1 MSLYNQVISELERD
15 PRPVQKALTESMLD
29 TIYANGGMLAN
40 ADTGIGKTLASA
52 ITARGA
58 LCIVDEDGLSRKV
71 IVATSTLNLC
81 RDLQKEMELV
91 GIDAKILL
99 SHRNF
104 VSQERVDALT
114 YDNPTLEQSLR
125 PLREWKGTIDC
136 YLLEYGRLPDGVR
149 EHQICQTVSTRTD
162 CYVEDRLEALNAQV
176 VITTHAMIACD
187 MMQSGLVL
195 KLFDTASTLIVDEA
209 DAFIDYLKSFNTANF
224 NIRRELSSAKLLCN
238 SKFRET
244 LENCIETARAHAH
257 IEKSFSS
264 EGRDVSLDILHEL
277 NYSLSQTAK
286 KNLTVE
292 DRAYLSE
299 IKDYVAW
306 TIESV
311 ERNADVAIGITQVN
325 NEPTIS
331 IFNPYFSRLFGS
343 YANNNLS
350 SLIMLSGTL
359 SIDYDI
365 VEGTRW
371 AWRDLKLD
379 RFCEESKLK
388 RGKYSPQKFG
398 ELDLNLYR
406 TNVEMY
412 SGDSFKLNQD
422 WLVETAAHINKLQ
435 GKVLV
440 ITGSYEETQALGKL
454 IRGDVIVHRKGE
466 KLRSAIDGLRTTNRH
481 CTLLS
486 PTAHT
491 GVSILGNDGRSVL
504 TDVVVTRLGFGKPNE
519 ILKTI
524 EGSPEFPTSKTIK
537 LRQMERFDSINKV
550 IRRLKQIL
558 GRGIRHK
565 DDKVSLHILDKRF
578 PLYGESKG
586 HHTPLRYSI
595 PQRFESEY
603 RHATIVN
610 SSSVEEEC
618 DVDFDLIY

>member
-1 MSLYNQVISELERD
+1 MSLYNQVISELDRD
-15 PRPVQKALTESMLD
+15 PRPEQKALTESMLD

-52 ITARGA
+52 IAARGA
-58 LCIVDEDGLSRKV
+58 LSVIDEDSSFRKV

-81 RDLQKEMELV
+81 KDLQKEMELV

-114 YDNPTLEQSLR
+114 YENPSLEKSLR
-125 PLREWKGTIDC
+125 PLRDWEGTIDC
-136 YLLEYGRLPDGVR
+136 YLAEYGELPNGVR

-162 CYVEDRLEALNAQV
+162 GYLKERAEALSAQV

-187 MMQSGLVL
+187 MMQSGLIL
-195 KLFDTASTLIVDEA
+195 KLFDAASTLIVDEA
-209 DAFIDYLKSFNTANF
+209 DAFIDYLKSFNVANF
-224 NIRRELSSAKLLCN
+224 NIKREFSSVRSLCTAAF
-238 SKFRET
+238 SET
-244 LENCIETARAHAH
+244 LDECIKTASKHAH

-264 EGRDVSLDILHEL
+264 EGREVCLDILHEL
-277 NYSLSQTAK
+277 KYSLSKTAK
-286 KNLTVE
+286 KKLSAE
-292 DRAYLSE
+292 DKAFLSE
-299 IKDYVAW
+299 IEDYVAW
-306 TIESV
+306 TIECV
-311 ERNADVAIGITQVN
+311 ERNADIAISLTKVN
-325 NEPTIS
+325 SEPTIS

-343 YANNNLS
+343 YANNNLN

-365 VEGTRW
+365 IDGTRW
-371 AWRDLKLD
+371 ALHDLKLE
-379 RFCEESKLK
+379 RFCSENKLK

-398 ELDLNLYR
+398 ELDLYLYR

-412 SGDSFKLNQD
+412 KGDTFKLSRD
-422 WLVETAAHINKLQ
+422 WLVETAAQINKLQ

-440 ITGSYEETQALGKL
+440 ITGSYEETQALGEL
-454 IRGDVIVHRKGE
+454 IHGDVIVHRKGE
-466 KLRSAIDGLRTTNRH
+466 KLRSAIEGFRTTNRH

-519 ILKTI
+519 ALKAV
-524 EGSPEFPTSKTIK
+524 EGSPEFPTSKIMK

-565 DDKVSLHILDKRF
+565 DDKVSLHIFDKRF

-586 HHTPLRYSI
+586 HHTSLKYAI

-603 RHATIVN
+603 KNATIVN